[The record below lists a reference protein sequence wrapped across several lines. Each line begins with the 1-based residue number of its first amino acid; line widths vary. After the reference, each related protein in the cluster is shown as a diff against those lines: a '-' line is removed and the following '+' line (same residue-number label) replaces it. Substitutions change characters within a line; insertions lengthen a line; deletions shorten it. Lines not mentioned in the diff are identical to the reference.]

1 MKGGS
6 FFMAKKWGQLVRTW
20 ITKKM
25 DLPHDVMM
33 DLPRITM
40 VGQIHIYIENHR
52 GLLTFSD
59 KELRLLLK
67 QGQLLIK
74 GKAFVI
80 KTILPEEI
88 LLEGKIDQVIYINE

>member
-1 MKGGS
+1 M
-6 FFMAKKWGQLVRTW
+6 KKWWQQVKNWLANQLE
-20 ITKKM
+20 
-25 DLPHDVMM
+25 LPADVVM

-40 VGQIHIYIENHR
+40 IGHIHIYIENHR

-67 QGQLLIK
+67 QGQLLVR
-74 GKAFVI
+74 GEQFVI

-88 LLEGKIDQVIYINE
+88 LLEGKIHQVIYLDND

>member
-1 MKGGS
+1 MKRWRN
-6 FFMAKKWGQLVRTW
+6 KVKRW
-20 ITKKM
+20 ITNQM
-25 DLPHDVMM
+25 ELPADVTM

-40 VGQIHIYIENHR
+40 IGQIHIYIENHR
-52 GLLTFSD
+52 GLLSFSD

-74 GKAFVI
+74 GHSFVI

-88 LLEGKIDQVIYINE
+88 LLEGKIDQVTYLDQA

>member
-1 MKGGS
+1 
-6 FFMAKKWGQLVRTW
+6 MAKKWSQLIRNWMTQ
-20 ITKKM
+20 KM
-25 DLPHDVMM
+25 ELPPDVMM

-52 GLLTFSD
+52 GLLAFSD
-59 KELRLLLK
+59 REVRLLLE
-67 QGQLLIK
+67 QGQLLVK

-80 KTILPEEI
+80 KMILPEEI

>member
-1 MKGGS
+1 
-6 FFMAKKWGQLVRTW
+6 MAKKWGQYIRSWMTNQ
-20 ITKKM
+20 M
-25 DLPHDVMM
+25 ELPKDVMM

-40 VGQIHIYIENHR
+40 IGQIHIYIENHR
-52 GLLTFSD
+52 GLIAFSD

-74 GKAFVI
+74 GSTFVI

-88 LLEGKIDQVIYINE
+88 LLEGKIDQVQYIDE